1 MKLKT
6 EPASSGVPQ
15 SLILK
20 PLLFIMFY
28 SDLRNKVHHSNVIMY
43 ADNTDI
49 FFANKDASKIESKL
63 NEDMTSYCKENKRI
77 INIKKDKTEVMLF
90 STAKRLKHLKR
101 SLKLLTRF
109 LRFILLQSINSLV
122 LL

>member
-28 SDLRNKVHHSNVIMY
+28 SDLRNKVHHSDVIMY
-43 ADNTDI
+43 ADDTDI

-77 INIKKDKTEVMLF
+77 INIKKDKTEVMFF

>member
-28 SDLRNKVHHSNVIMY
+28 SDLNVIMY
-43 ADNTDI
+43 ADDTDI

-63 NEDMTSYCKENKRI
+63 NEDMTFYCKENKLI